1 MDAPILRDLLAKSG
15 AWLATK
21 GLTNGRR
28 EAEWIFAESLG
39 LSRLDLY
46 TRWDMPLEP
55 AEVTKLR
62 ERVARRGRREP
73 LAYIIGTQ
81 PFADLTLTVGPGVL
95 VPRPETEELSPLVLA
110 DAPFGARL
118 LDVGTGSGAIAL
130 ACAKARPDLRVEATD
145 VSAAALAIAQGNATR
160 LGLGVTFHQGDLT
173 RHLTGPYGVVVANLP
188 YIAEDERGVCD
199 PELAFEP
206 AEALFAGVDGLDL
219 IRPLLADLRRMA
231 PSGVAWLE
239 HGWRQGAAIAALAT
253 TQGLTTRLVQDG
265 AGQDRFTRVQVS

>member
-55 AEVTKLR
+55 TEVTKLR

-95 VPRPETEELSPLVLA
+95 VPRPETEELVPLVLA
-110 DAPFGARL
+110 DAPFGTRL

-145 VSAAALAIAQGNATR
+145 VSAAALAIAQGTPLAAKLHGNR
-160 LGLGVTFHQGDLT
+160 LTKPQS
-173 RHLTGPYGVVVANLP
+173 
-188 YIAEDERGVCD
+188 IAPR
-199 PELAFEP
+199 
-206 AEALFAGVDGLDL
+206 
-219 IRPLLADLRRMA
+219 
-231 PSGVAWLE
+231 W
-239 HGWRQGAAIAALAT
+239 
-253 TQGLTTRLVQDG
+253 
-265 AGQDRFTRVQVS
+265 